1 MNWQK
6 FIYKYK
12 LNKKNEQIN
21 KEFMIA
27 IFENRGKQYKAK
39 VGDFLKLPKINKL
52 KKNDSITFD
61 KVIFMKDDKNQTIIG
76 SPLIS
81 GIQIVCQVVEQI
93 KDKKIIVFKK
103 KRRHN
108 YRRKIGHRQ
117 DLTLIKIKEIKMTNQ
132 STAPK
137 TDLSSSK
144 EKVNPTKG
152 ESNGS

>member
-1 MNWQK
+1 
-6 FIYKYK
+6 
-12 LNKKNEQIN
+12 
-21 KEFMIA
+21 MIA

-39 VGDFLKLPKINKL
+39 IGDFLKLPRISEL
-52 KKNDSITFD
+52 KKNDSVTFD
-61 KVIFMKDDKNQTIIG
+61 KVIFMKDNRGQTTIG
-76 SPLIS
+76 SPLIT
-81 GIQIVCQVVEQI
+81 GIQIICEVVEQI

-117 DLTLIKIKEIKMTNQ
+117 DLTLVKIKEIKMTNQ
-132 STAPK
+132 PDTPK
-137 TDLSSSK
+137 KTSSLSK

>member
-1 MNWQK
+1 
-6 FIYKYK
+6 
-12 LNKKNEQIN
+12 
-21 KEFMIA
+21 MIA

-39 VGDFLKLPKINKL
+39 LGDFLKLPRISDL

-61 KVIFMKDDKNQTIIG
+61 KVIFMKDNKGQTTIG

-81 GIQIVCQVVEQI
+81 GIQIICEVVEQI

-117 DLTLIKIKEIKMTNQ
+117 DLTLVKIKEIKMTNQ
-132 STAPK
+132 PDSPK
-137 TDLSSSK
+137 KSSSLSK

>member
-1 MNWQK
+1 MVV
-6 FIYKYK
+6 
-12 LNKKNEQIN
+12 
-21 KEFMIA
+21 

-39 VGDFLKLPKINKL
+39 IGDFLKLPKISEL

-61 KVIFMKDDKNQTIIG
+61 KVIFMKDNKGQTIIG
-76 SPLIS
+76 SPLIK
-81 GIQIVCQVVEQI
+81 GIQIICQVIEQI

-117 DLTLIKIKEIKMTNQ
+117 DLTLIKIKEIKMINQ
-132 STAPK
+132 SAATTK
-137 TDLSSSK
+137 NLSSSQ
-144 EKVNPTKG
+144 ERVNPTKG